1 MLIESFYLPNI
12 EYFSIIIQHQEIY
25 IEAHENYQ
33 KQSYRNRCKVLTA
46 NKLVD
51 LIVPVLNGNSK
62 EIVKNIRLDNSQN
75 WKRTHIRTLKSAY
88 GKAPF
93 FEYYF
98 DYFQNVFEKK
108 HDFLIDF
115 NTELLTTCLHLMRVK
130 KEILF
135 TEKFEKSVNDDF
147 RSKFHPKKEELTSVF
162 LHEIKYTQNFG
173 EEFVPNL
180 SIIDLLMCQGP
191 EAHQFLLKYK
201 NG

>member
-12 EYFSIIIQHQEIY
+12 EFFSIIIQHDKIY
-25 IEAHENYQ
+25 IEAYENYL

-51 LIVPVLNGNSK
+51 LIVPVINGNSK
-62 EIVKNIRLDNSQN
+62 EIIKNIRLDDSQN
-75 WKRTHIRTLKSAY
+75 WKRTHIRTLNSAY

-93 FEYYF
+93 FEYFF
-98 DYFQNVFEKK
+98 DYFQKIYEKK

-115 NTELLTTCLHLMRVK
+115 NTELLTTCLHLMRIK
-130 KEILF
+130 KEIIF
-135 TEKFEKSVNDDF
+135 TEKFDKFVEDDF
-147 RSKFHPKKEELTSVF
+147 RGLFHPKKSIGSSF
-162 LHEIKYTQNFG
+162 NYNDIKYTQNFG

-191 EAHQFLLKYK
+191 EAYQYLLKYK
-201 NG
+201 NS